1 MSAVAASDG
10 ETPDATIEQEASV
23 SIGVV
28 IPAYNSVDTLA
39 RTINSCLPHVDPYD
53 IVVVFDGPDE
63 AAEKIARD
71 ASDEIRI
78 LTLDERS
85 GAPVCRNEGLAL
97 TDTDYVMFMDADDY
111 VEGPLLELGSRTART
126 EDADVV
132 LSPFCF
138 ERPDG
143 SREVAYPHGRYGALD
158 RDEIVGKWLS
168 GDYTPPCAVIW
179 RSDFVRKIGGWDE
192 YLAKNQD
199 GDLMYRALL
208 HGAHVTASSEG
219 LGVYVQS
226 GDPRRITSRNTRKT
240 LISQLAVLDRVRAD
254 MPKLRRAPC
263 GELAHAY
270 YSLARL
276 AYDGD
281 VDEIGRHA
289 EMLARE
295 LGLEGQPGTPAHVVV
310 ASLLGLRG
318 KQRLMK
324 IMRRSVDTLAW
335 HAV

>member
-208 HGAHVTASSEG
+208 LGARVATSAHG

-226 GDPRRITSRNTRKT
+226 DDPRRITRSNTPNT
-240 LISQLAVLDRVRAD
+240 LASQLAVLERVRAD
-254 MPKLRRAPC
+254 LPNMRHAPEL
-263 GELAHAY
+263 ELAKAY
-270 YSLARL
+270 YGLARL
-276 AYDGD
+276 AYEGE
-281 VDEIGRHA
+281 VDAIGRDA
-289 EMLARE
+289 ERMARA
-295 LGLEGQPGTPAHVVV
+295 LGLEGQPGTRTHELL
-310 ASLLGLRG
+310 ASVLGLRG

-324 IMRRSVDTLAW
+324 FVRRSVGALARR
-335 HAV
+335 AA